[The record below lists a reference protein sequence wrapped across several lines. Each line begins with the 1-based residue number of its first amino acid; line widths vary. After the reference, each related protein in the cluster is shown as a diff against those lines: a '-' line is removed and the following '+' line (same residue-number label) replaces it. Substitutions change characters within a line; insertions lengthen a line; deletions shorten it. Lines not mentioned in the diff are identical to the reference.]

1 MAVKRGSS
9 IMELLLACISAVL
22 VLTGGI
28 LLFLSGVRLTVKSQ
42 ATSHAMRSGSSSI
55 DRLRIQLSEATAFV
69 LPEKEES
76 VNSGSSKLW
85 SSSLGSIS
93 QYQSKNPKSEQEI
106 LLTAVYLALPSP
118 HNVTVQLGA
127 SKSQTLALP
136 TRSKATQGV
145 LLYRGTEYGK
155 PDSRS
160 GTSLWMWRYDNGKL
174 ISKNSLTNRLSE
186 SWDAVAF
193 RRDTGG
199 ISNLLRYRLV
209 TAEKDT
215 SNQESSQ
222 FGSKNTLSGTNAGSD
237 YAITLLN
244 FGDGAIP
251 SATFPVNGA
260 EKP

>member
-1 MAVKRGSS
+1 MV
-9 IMELLLACISAVL
+9 ELLLACISAVL

-85 SSSLGSIS
+85 SANLGSIS
-93 QYQSKNPKSEQEI
+93 QYRSQDPNSSKDT
-106 LLTAVYLALPSP
+106 LLTAVFLALPSP
-118 HNVTVQLGA
+118 HNVTVQIGA
-127 SKSQTLALP
+127 SKSQSLALP
-136 TRSKATQGV
+136 RRSRATQGV
-145 LLYRGTEYGK
+145 LIYRGTEYGK
-155 PDSRS
+155 PAPSS
-160 GTSLWMWRYDNGKL
+160 GTSLWMWSYDNGKL
-174 ISKNSLTNRLSE
+174 VSKSALTNRLSE
-186 SWDAVAF
+186 SWDAVVF

-199 ISNLLRYRLV
+199 SSNLLYYRLV

-215 SNQESSQ
+215 NSQENSL
-222 FGSKNTLSGTNAGSD
+222 FGSKNTLSGSNSGSD

-244 FGDGAIP
+244 YGDGAIP
-251 SATFPVNGA
+251 SAAFPVNGA